1 MTGTLVSSA
10 QRAAPVSRAARG
22 APYRV
27 AAAALALGAVD
38 LAVDPTH
45 THIPL
50 CPLRAAT
57 GLRCPLCG
65 GLRATYSLA
74 HADIAAA
81 LRDNAVFVL
90 ALPVLI
96 ALWLEWVWRARRGR
110 PPRRITAPTVVWL
123 VVVCALFTVLRNLQF
138 AAVLRP

>member
-1 MTGTLVSSA
+1 MTAAPISGA
-10 QRAAPVSRAARG
+10 QRAAPVIWAARA

-27 AAAALALGAVD
+27 AAAALAVGAIDVA
-38 LAVDPTH
+38 LDPTH

-57 GLRCPLCG
+57 GLWCPLCG

-81 LRDNAVFVL
+81 LRENAVFVL
-90 ALPVLI
+90 ALPVLF

-110 PPRRITAPTVVWL
+110 PPRRITAQAVVWL
-123 VVVCALFTVLRNLQF
+123 VVVCTLFTVLRNLPF

>member
-1 MTGTLVSSA
+1 MTGTLVSGA
-10 QRAAPVSRAARG
+10 QRAAPVTRAARG

-57 GLRCPLCG
+57 GLWCPLCG

-74 HADIAAA
+74 HADTAAA

-110 PPRRITAPTVVWL
+110 PSRRITASTVVWL
-123 VVVCALFTVLRNLQF
+123 VVVCALFTVLRNLPF